1 MAKWIYFTVGSIYFM
16 IKSVYFAAKSIDF
29 AAKKGYLQARQSGLL
44 QYKSFILRELAKKP
58 LKRQQNDFTTKIGRT
73 RRKR

>member
-29 AAKKGYLQARQSGLL
+29 TAGKGYLQAR
-44 QYKSFILRELAKKP
+44 
-58 LKRQQNDFTTKIGRT
+58 
-73 RRKR
+73 